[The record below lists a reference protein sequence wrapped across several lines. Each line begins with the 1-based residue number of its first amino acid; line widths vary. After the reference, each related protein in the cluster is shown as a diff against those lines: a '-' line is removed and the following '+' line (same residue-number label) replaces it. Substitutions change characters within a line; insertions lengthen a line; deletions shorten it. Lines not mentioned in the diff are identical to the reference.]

1 MAVVLVDVPSLNMV
15 QSVPLME
22 YSMTK
27 SVMGR
32 PPSFPSDHESE
43 TVVSVLLVIVALDGA
58 DGCVA
63 GTTKKSKMLI
73 CVGFVRLVVVPSPS

>member
-22 YSMTK
+22 YSMTE

-43 TVVSVLLVIVALDGA
+43 TVASVLLVIVTLDGA
-58 DGCVA
+58 DGGVA

-73 CVGFVRLVVVPSPS
+73 CVGVVL